1 MGWQPDDAGPS
12 GHSLSPWGCLGPGTW
27 RCACSNTEPGLT
39 RLEKGLESTE
49 HTPGDT
55 WVPAAQR
62 DPGEDQPDQP

>member
-1 MGWQPDDAGPS
+1 MMLVLQGTAS
-12 GHSLSPWGCLGPGTW
+12 ARVLWGCLGPGTW
-27 RCACSNTEPGLT
+27 GCACSNTEPGLT

-55 WVPAAQR
+55 GVPAAQR